1 MKKLTYTIAALA
13 LLAAST
19 PAMAVVRGSA
29 GASKY
34 SIGGGQCL
42 YFQGVRYWIAAC

>member
-1 MKKLTYTIAALA
+1 MKAMIATTLALA

>member
-1 MKKLTYTIAALA
+1 MKLIATTLALA
-13 LLAAST
+13 LLATST